1 MSVIIFF
8 RFSILGQCFDLELEV
23 HLVGTKYLTGFAAI
37 DRSYDAGLL
46 ELVHD
51 AACTVVTDGELA
63 LDE

>member
-1 MSVIIFF
+1 MSIIIFS
-8 RFSILGQCFDLELEV
+8 RFSILGQCLDLELEI
-23 HLVGTKYLTGFAAI
+23 HLVGAEYLAGFAAI